1 MNQEKS
7 ILQIKIDYFNN
18 EIQLLKKT
26 LEPGL
31 RKMQKMRQSK
41 TLEDAAD
48 CVIETVNRFISIRDK
63 LVEEY
68 KNLNRVKVKKQP
80 QAVLKE
86 I

>member
-7 ILQIKIDYFNN
+7 ILQIKIDYFNK
-18 EIQLLKKT
+18 EIQLLKKI

-48 CVIETVNRFISIRDK
+48 CVIETVNRFIYIRDN

-68 KNLNRVKVKKQP
+68 NNMKSTNKQP
-80 QAVLKE
+80 QVVLKG

>member
-1 MNQEKS
+1 MNQEKF
-7 ILQIKIDYFNN
+7 ILQIKIDYFNK

-48 CVIETVNRFISIRDK
+48 CVIEIVNRFISIRDN

-68 KNLNRVKVKKQP
+68 NNSTRIKKQP
-80 QAVLKE
+80 QVVLKG